1 MQEKQL
7 YEYAVIRVVPR
18 VERDEFLNVGLIL
31 YCAKQK
37 FLKAKFELDHKRLES
52 AFGKLDFDELE
63 NNLCSFQR
71 ISEGGKSGGPIA
83 LLDMPSRFRWLTAKR
98 STVVQTS
105 RVCTG
110 LTLNVDN
117 TFEKLYSEQISIEK

>member
-7 YEYAVIRVVPR
+7 YEYAIIRVVPK

-37 FLKAKFELDHKRLES
+37 FLKARFELNTNRLEA
-52 AFGKLDFDELE
+52 AFGNLDFAELE

-71 ISEGGKSGGPIA
+71 ISEGGKQGGPIA

-110 LTLNVDN
+110 LSSNIEK
-117 TFEKLYSEQISIEK
+117 TFEKLFSEQVSL

>member
-31 YCAKQK
+31 YSAKQK
-37 FLKAKFELDHKRLES
+37 FLKARFELNEPRLKA
-52 AFGKLDFDELE
+52 AFGQLDFSELE
-63 NNLCSFQR
+63 DNLRSFQR
-71 ISEGGKSGGPIA
+71 ISEGGKDGGPIA
-83 LLDMPSRFRWLTAKR
+83 QLDLPSRFRWLTAKR

-110 LTLNVDN
+110 LTLDADK
-117 TFEKLYSEQISIEK
+117 TFEKLYQEQIL